1 MCEDAAAAPAALRG
15 LLEDLLHLLRGIG
28 AALAALLEEL
38 AEGDFEE
45 LLALLDRLREGRARI
60 EDFVSIPAWLLV
72 CLLVLQA
79 GLFSEGV
86 MADDLQGIHVTG
98 RAEIAVE
105 PDMARMTLQV
115 SAQAD
120 DAVSVKRQI
129 DGVTRSVLKVA
140 DRYDI
145 ARRDVT
151 AAVVNMSPNYHYEN
165 NRRTVEGMQG
175 SRTISVTLR
184 KLDNYGDF
192 MNAVLESGINN
203 ISGVTLD
210 TSKRAELE
218 DQALDLAIADARK
231 RAADVAKEFGV
242 ALGQVLNV
250 HVQAGHVEPRMMAMS
265 RSADAS
271 GGDFS
276 GGELDIRR
284 DIQATFSIKT
294 AVKTSRN

>member
-1 MCEDAAAAPAALRG
+1 
-15 LLEDLLHLLRGIG
+15 
-28 AALAALLEEL
+28 
-38 AEGDFEE
+38 
-45 LLALLDRLREGRARI
+45 
-60 EDFVSIPAWLLV
+60 
-72 CLLVLQA
+72 
-79 GLFSEGV
+79 

-242 ALGQVLNV
+242 ALGQVLNI
-250 HVQAGHVEPRMMAMS
+250 HVQAGHVEPRMRAMS